1 MAIKDDRD
9 ADLVAHIVKAFRA
22 GKAMTRKELLQM
34 VYECECYDRELR
46 DGSVNAFI

>member
-1 MAIKDDRD
+1 MVIEDDRE

-34 VYECECYDRELR
+34 VRERYDHVLT
-46 DGSVNAFI
+46 DG